1 MNLNEYISLNLNWSD
16 TISLFP
22 DPDLGVKFS
31 LTPNHLGANLHPSF
45 EGYINKVKFY
55 KHKDPYVASIYNLTI
70 QSHNLSGSVTAI
82 KDSIKF
88 NDISSSYEFNNQTF
102 TTSEVKG
109 LHVLLSLDSG
119 SNYFHWLCQL
129 LPRIKLLSDYD
140 LNYSKINGI
149 LIPHISD
156 NIISESFSKLKV
168 PQKLCINQKQSHIY
182 NFKQMIVPS
191 RPNRHIYFTQWSL
204 DFLKSTFLKKDYK
217 QNLKLYIFRDP
228 KYGRSIINNNE
239 VWHFLK
245 KMGYIKVDP
254 DGISISKQAKLFN
267 KASHVIGSHGA
278 SLANLSFCQPN
289 TKVIEFFNQ
298 NYITPLYW
306 NLCNILKLKYG
317 YLISRNK
324 DINQSTNKRK
334 NLYIDIDSL
343 KEIINKL
350 D

>member
-1 MNLNEYISLNLNWSD
+1 MNLNEYIDLNLNWSD

-31 LTPNHLGANLHPSF
+31 LVPNHIDENLHPIFQS
-45 EGYINKVKFY
+45 YINKVKFY
-55 KHKDPYVASIYNLTI
+55 KHKDDYVASVYNLI
-70 QSHNLSGSVTAI
+70 INSHNCSGSITAT
-82 KDSIKF
+82 KDLIKF
-88 NDISSSYEFNNQTF
+88 DDISSSYQFNSQPAS
-102 TTSEVKG
+102 TSEMKG
-109 LHVLLSLDSG
+109 LYVLLSLDSS

-129 LPRIKLLSDYD
+129 LPRIKLLSDYSLD
-140 LNYSKINGI
+140 YSKINGI
-149 LIPHISD
+149 LVPHVAQRTML
-156 NIISESFSKLKV
+156 ESFSTLKV
-168 PQKLCINQKQSHIY
+168 PEKLCINQRSDHIY
-182 NFKQMIVPS
+182 NFNQMIVPS

-204 DFLKSTFLKKDYK
+204 DFLKNSFLKKDYK

-245 KMGYIKVDP
+245 KNGYMKVNL

-267 KASHVIGSHGA
+267 KASHVISPHGA
-278 SLANLSFCQPN
+278 SLANLCFCQPN

-298 NYITPLYW
+298 KYITPLYW

-317 YLISRNK
+317 YLICKNK
-324 DINQSTNKRK
+324 HLSQNTNKRK
-334 NLYIDIDSL
+334 KLYINIEDL
-343 KEIINKL
+343 KQVINKL